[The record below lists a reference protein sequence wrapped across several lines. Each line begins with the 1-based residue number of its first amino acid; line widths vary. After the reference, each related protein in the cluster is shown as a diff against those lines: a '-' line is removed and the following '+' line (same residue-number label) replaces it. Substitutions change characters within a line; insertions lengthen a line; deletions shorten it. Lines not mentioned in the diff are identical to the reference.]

1 MRRGACHFP
10 GLSRGGTQPSAWP
23 RTGAPQEVEFELPHE
38 DDVQHESHM
47 HNVLGMA
54 YRSCNVVAGGSTQF
68 GSSRV
73 RKLIHVG
80 WERGVQLGS
89 VLYLENLYLGLATR
103 APLRSASVV
112 RVLHEGLVGV
122 GAPDVIP
129 SDAQVSVPV
138 GLVQA

>member
-1 MRRGACHFP
+1 MEFAEEGRSHRP
-10 GLSRGGTQPSAWP
+10 GLGQ
-23 RTGAPQEVEFELPHE
+23 ELPRKLSSNSLTSE
-38 DDVQHESHM
+38 LKEAIDDDLSWLYHIRAEP
-47 HNVLGMA
+47 LTD
-54 YRSCNVVAGGSTQF
+54 VVAGGSTQF